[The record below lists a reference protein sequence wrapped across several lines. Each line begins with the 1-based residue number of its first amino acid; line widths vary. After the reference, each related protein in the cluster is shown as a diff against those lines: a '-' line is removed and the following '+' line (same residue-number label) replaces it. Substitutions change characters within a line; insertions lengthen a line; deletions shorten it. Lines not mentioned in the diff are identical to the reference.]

1 AHTFAPE
8 EGLRLHLLRPPDAQ
22 SQKSDKL
29 GCIVLFHGGSWM
41 VGSPSQFYKHAQTI
55 AKDLGVAVACCQY
68 RLWLTHP
75 RADVPFDAVD
85 DAQRCVRYLHKEAD
99 TLGLDKT
106 RLVVGG
112 LSAGGQLAAMTA
124 LEAGE
129 EIGLAGLLLLNPV
142 LDLDFTAGWRRRTP
156 LIWLG
161 STLLRAR
168 YGEEALHA
176 KSPLHQ
182 VRSLPFPT
190 LILHGEE
197 DDIIPLAQ
205 SEAFVSEMQR
215 SHNDCKVIA
224 FPEVNHHFL
233 RAKPEVAERT
243 VIACMRQEFIDAAGL
258 PSVDCISVVAVQESI
273 GSVVKVEGR
282 TVHWFQKGD
291 GFVQTNQPV
300 TVTPLGQ
307 LFEVEVIKAVNLGRK
322 LDCELGFC
330 IGLCSKPPRASEK
343 AKTERQDCWIAG
355 GDTSF
360 YLKGV
365 QRRVGKSSA
374 DGQQKYLHIGSDLHA
389 KDRVAILAE
398 WSGALSLFVNGEQ
411 VGRYSNA
418 IDHSEVVL
426 PLYGV
431 ADIFVREASE
441 DYTVRSIG
449 LIGDESEDGWTVQ
462 KEQMERAAVELAG
475 IHQLLHGEAAVA
487 TTIGPSC
494 DLYACGRILL
504 SLFRGGREVLPSSN
518 LDRFAV
524 AYANWAQA
532 GCPPTEKRYGLLW
545 ALKEL
550 KGEKTERSEELAQ
563 LEKTEVRLVVSRC
576 IKRSRY
582 SRLGSCWEAAEML
595 ASASSWLSMSD
606 DFMKSHLD
614 AVQQAKRSSLLDT
627 HYSLAQELY
636 EQERKLSGESLLNRA
651 THTAMQAAQHRA
663 EGRSVSAR
671 WNLRPYIIGP
681 AHIQRILQAVRLN
694 LCAEDIFETKKLAER
709 KRASGAVA
717 RWQSFG
723 DGYLQNPVFPDEIF
737 VVDVH

>member
-1 AHTFAPE
+1 MLLRSGMACWVSAWEELQGSFRKDKEVPATRECSPKGLSPLRALWQGFLSHWPLNVRRPATSEDTVASLRSSTGVQRQSTLKPPLLSRLLPTPVASTLLQRHEERWFLEQLGGEAHTFAPE

-22 SQKSDKL
+22 SQKSDKP

-233 RAKPEVAERT
+233 RAKPEVAERHLLT
-243 VIACMRQEFIDAAGL
+243 VGSFL
-258 PSVDCISVVAVQESI
+258 HSVGVVTGPGDC
-273 GSVVKVEGR
+273 
-282 TVHWFQKGD
+282 
-291 GFVQTNQPV
+291 
-300 TVTPLGQ
+300 
-307 LFEVEVIKAVNLGRK
+307 
-322 LDCELGFC
+322 
-330 IGLCSKPPRASEK
+330 
-343 AKTERQDCWIAG
+343 
-355 GDTSF
+355 
-360 YLKGV
+360 
-365 QRRVGKSSA
+365 GK
-374 DGQQKYLHIGSDLHA
+374 I
-389 KDRVAILAE
+389 R
-398 WSGALSLFVNGEQ
+398 
-411 VGRYSNA
+411 
-418 IDHSEVVL
+418 
-426 PLYGV
+426 
-431 ADIFVREASE
+431 
-441 DYTVRSIG
+441 
-449 LIGDESEDGWTVQ
+449 
-462 KEQMERAAVELAG
+462 
-475 IHQLLHGEAAVA
+475 
-487 TTIGPSC
+487 
-494 DLYACGRILL
+494 
-504 SLFRGGREVLPSSN
+504 
-518 LDRFAV
+518 
-524 AYANWAQA
+524 
-532 GCPPTEKRYGLLW
+532 
-545 ALKEL
+545 
-550 KGEKTERSEELAQ
+550 
-563 LEKTEVRLVVSRC
+563 
-576 IKRSRY
+576 
-582 SRLGSCWEAAEML
+582 
-595 ASASSWLSMSD
+595 
-606 DFMKSHLD
+606 
-614 AVQQAKRSSLLDT
+614 
-627 HYSLAQELY
+627 
-636 EQERKLSGESLLNRA
+636 
-651 THTAMQAAQHRA
+651 
-663 EGRSVSAR
+663 
-671 WNLRPYIIGP
+671 
-681 AHIQRILQAVRLN
+681 
-694 LCAEDIFETKKLAER
+694 
-709 KRASGAVA
+709 
-717 RWQSFG
+717 
-723 DGYLQNPVFPDEIF
+723 
-737 VVDVH
+737 